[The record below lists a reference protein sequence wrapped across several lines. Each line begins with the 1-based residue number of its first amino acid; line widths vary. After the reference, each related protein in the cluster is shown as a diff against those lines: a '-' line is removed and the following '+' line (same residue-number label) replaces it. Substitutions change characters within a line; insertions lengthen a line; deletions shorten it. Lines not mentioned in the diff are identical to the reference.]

1 MWTLIFRLYLN
12 ISCDTTSNIW
22 AYLKKDLEI
31 NLDLSISLITIAN
44 VSANIKDTRNSH
56 PRVFLVKGVLKI
68 CSKFTGE
75 HQCRSAISINLQRNF
90 IETTLRHGCSV
101 NLLHISRTPFLK
113 NTPAR
118 LLLNLTQRAPET
130 QNLQYTN
137 TRCNYLNIK
146 ALP

>member
-44 VSANIKDTRNSH
+44 VSANIKDPRNSH

-75 HQCRSAISINLQRNF
+75 HPCRSAISIKF
-90 IETTLRHGCSV
+90 ICKATL
-101 NLLHISRTPFLK
+101 LK
-113 NTPAR
+113 SDFSMGVI
-118 LLLNLTQRAPET
+118 L
-130 QNLQYTN
+130 
-137 TRCNYLNIK
+137 
-146 ALP
+146 